1 MLKNNI
7 FNSTWRK
14 TLLYSF
20 KFTEIRNHFRLAC
33 MSFMISHLQIVKLGK
48 NSSKTAACILY
59 FECTLRLS
67 HKPNKQGNIQ
77 MHIYGWG
84 LKLQPS

>member
-1 MLKNNI
+1 
-7 FNSTWRK
+7 
-14 TLLYSF
+14 
-20 KFTEIRNHFRLAC
+20 
-33 MSFMISHLQIVKLGK
+33 MISHLQIVKLGK